1 MLLCQDQRDGI
12 DCMNYFFDLINDC
25 AGYTSKYYDEIGA
38 GKMSYNQMVTKYR
51 KDRDSE
57 AGIEES
63 DLLGDKH
70 PHCLMV
76 LEGVHR
82 LFRLYRSQSKNQ
94 LSVDYLDTL
103 ILRLNVSIKH
113 SLGEQLRQYSF
124 ASSCRRAAMATGTA
138 TTSRSSS
145 RQT

>member
-1 MLLCQDQRDGI
+1 
-12 DCMNYFFDLINDC
+12 MNYFFDLINDC

-38 GKMSYNQMVTKYR
+38 GKMSYNQMVIKYR

-57 AGIEES
+57 VSIEES

-113 SLGEQLRQYSF
+113 NW
-124 ASSCRRAAMATGTA
+124 ASSLVSTLMLQSIDGLQWRLVPKPLPSHLRDKHEPVL
-138 TTSRSSS
+138 
-145 RQT
+145 

>member
-1 MLLCQDQRDGI
+1 
-12 DCMNYFFDLINDC
+12 MNYFFDLINDC
-25 AGYTSKYYDEIGA
+25 AGYTNKYYDEIGA
-38 GKMSYNQMVTKYR
+38 GKMSYDQMVTKYR
-51 KDRDSE
+51 KERDSE
-57 AGIEES
+57 VGIEES

-82 LFRLYRSQSKNQ
+82 LFRLYRSQSKNH

-103 ILRLNVSIKH
+103 ILRLNVSIKKH
-113 SLGEQLRQYSF
+113 WVSSLIMLIY
-124 ASSCRRAAMATGTA
+124 CRRAAMATGTA
-138 TTSRSSS
+138 IISQSSS